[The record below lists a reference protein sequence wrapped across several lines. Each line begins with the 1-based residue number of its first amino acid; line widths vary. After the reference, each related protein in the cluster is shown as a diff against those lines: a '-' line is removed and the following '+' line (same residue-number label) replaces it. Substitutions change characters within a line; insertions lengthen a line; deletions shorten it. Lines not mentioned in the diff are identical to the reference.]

1 MTEISPLNNNPEFK
15 LPRQLLKGLV
25 KEEFL
30 IIIGSGVSSAAKII
44 SAQKL
49 LEELYSELKADLK
62 ANGDEK
68 KSLELEQDKTDLRKV
83 SQCYQNYYR
92 ENKAKIK
99 THDLIAAS
107 SQTAEKEI
115 FKILAKLPTCDIVTT
130 NYDRMIESNQS
141 GPNYR
146 VIHEKDGVLNGI
158 PHKSYSNII
167 KMHGDIE
174 DFDSIVLTQ
183 TDYDDYDRKHPNIIK
198 ELIKRF
204 EENSLLIIGYSA
216 NDDNFRRIF
225 SPFRENFNKK
235 IYWVDR
241 NDSEFRQEA
250 WPAVDFIK
258 MDIYDFFSLLFE
270 EIQRYQSQNPQQT
283 MGIYSTKIESKTDT
297 NPFKFYKTESI
308 APWDF
313 TTVGKYF
320 VEPVEFQ
327 RIIETGT
334 NTIIEGDRGSGK
346 SMMLR
351 YISLETQLS
360 LPDSIS
366 FKNDFLGF
374 YIKMEPG
381 LVSTAVR
388 KNQDNEQWKTF
399 FIHFFNLLISERIV
413 EILKLCKRKSLLLV
427 KPEAE
432 KKFCEFIEFR
442 LLDFQKSQSNDL
454 EELLTFIRTDRER
467 MATIDRRHIVT
478 NRTST
483 RYSYE
488 LVEKLWDYNPIFS
501 EKQIYF
507 LCDEVDNLSSDQMKV
522 FVLFLR
528 SRDSPISYKICAKT
542 DSLVLTDLDGKELQ
556 LTHDYEHV
564 YCDRFVSE
572 QRREVI
578 EFFEN
583 LSNTRLKENKYQ
595 IQIRGLLPPNESDKY
610 SGFENYCYLSSG
622 IVRSYITLV
631 KDTIYRAN
639 PEICEQRVDLIPIPP
654 KRQSEVIKIKSNIH
668 FTKYGNCEHPDEVK
682 KFVEVFG
689 SLFKEILKLSRDRV
703 EKGLTKELRTVSQIE
718 IKDYQQ
724 LDVRIK
730 KYFDE
735 AVIHNLLQIPLL
747 ARKQD
752 VKTAPYHGYKLHR
765 LLVPYFSLELPNRF
779 PRTITATHINILND
793 VIKGIK
799 TDSEF
804 IDPIVKELTP
814 SEEEKTVTV
823 QMEFDSEEVIP
834 NGS

>member
-1 MTEISPLNNNPEFK
+1 MTESLPLNNNPEFK
-15 LPRQLLKGLV
+15 LPRPLIKGLV

-30 IIIGSGVSSAAKII
+30 IIIGSGVSSAAGII
-44 SAQKL
+44 SAGKL
-49 LEELYSELKADLK
+49 LEELYSELKTDLK

-68 KSLELEQDKTDLRKV
+68 KISELEYDKTDLRKV
-83 SQCYQNYYR
+83 SQCYHNYYR

-99 THDLIAAS
+99 THDLIIAS
-107 SQTAEKEI
+107 SITAKKEI
-115 FKILAKLPTCDIVTT
+115 FKILSKLPTCDIVTT
-130 NYDRMIESNQS
+130 NYDRMIESNVS

-146 VIHEKDGVLNGI
+146 VIFEKDSVLNGS

-183 TDYDDYDRKHPNIIK
+183 TDYDDYDRKHPSIIN
-198 ELIKRF
+198 ELKKRF

-241 NDSEFRQEA
+241 NDSEFRQDA
-250 WPAVDFIK
+250 WPSVDFIK
-258 MDIYDFFSLLFE
+258 MDITDFFNLLVE
-270 EIQRYQSQNPQQT
+270 EIQKFQSQNPQQT
-283 MGIYSTKIESKTDT
+283 MGISSKIESKTDT

-313 TTVGKYF
+313 ATVGKYF
-320 VEPVEFQ
+320 VEPLEFQ

-413 EILKLCKRKSLLLV
+413 EILKLCKRKSLLLA
-427 KPEAE
+427 KPEDE

-442 LLDFQKSQSNDL
+442 LLDFQKSQSNNL
-454 EELLTFIRTDRER
+454 EDLLTFIRTDRER
-467 MATIDRRHIVT
+467 MATIDKRHLVT

-488 LVEKLWDYNPIFS
+488 LVEKLWDYNQIFS

-507 LCDEVDNLSSDQMKV
+507 LCDEVDNLTSDQMKV

-528 SRDSPISYKICAKT
+528 SRDSPISYKIGAKT

-578 EFFEN
+578 GFFEN
-583 LSNTRLKENKYQ
+583 LSNTRLIENYR
-595 IQIRGLLPPNESDKY
+595 IQIRELLPYNESDKY
-610 SGFENYCYLSSG
+610 SGFDNYCYLSSG

-639 PEICEQRVDLIPIPP
+639 PEICEHRVELIPIPP

-668 FTKYGNCEHPDEVK
+668 FTKYGNCEHPEEVK

-689 SLFKEILKLSRDRV
+689 TLFKEILKLSRDRV
-703 EKGLTKELRTVSQIE
+703 TKGVSKELRTVSQVE
-718 IKDYQQ
+718 IKDYHL
-724 LDVRIK
+724 LDIRIK
-730 KYFDE
+730 KYLEE
-735 AVIHNLLQIPLL
+735 AVEHNLLQIPLL

-752 VKTAPYHGYKLHR
+752 VKSAPYHGYKLHR
-765 LLVPYFSLELPNRF
+765 LLIPYFSLELPNRF
-779 PRTITATHINILND
+779 PRTISATHVNILSTSL
-793 VIKGIK
+793 K
-799 TDSEF
+799 F
-804 IDPIVKELTP
+804 PP
-814 SEEEKTVTV
+814 
-823 QMEFDSEEVIP
+823 
-834 NGS
+834 